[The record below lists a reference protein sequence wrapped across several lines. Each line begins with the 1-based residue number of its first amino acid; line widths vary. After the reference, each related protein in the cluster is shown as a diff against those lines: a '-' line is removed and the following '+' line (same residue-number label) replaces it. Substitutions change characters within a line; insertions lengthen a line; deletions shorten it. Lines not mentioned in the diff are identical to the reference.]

1 MTDAPAAAARPLPF
15 PAAAMSYSGTI
26 LGTRGAGKS
35 TTARTLFEHE
45 LDLGHRCGF
54 IDPMGD
60 AAGIRLNPDGT
71 PSRFQQVIIFGG
83 PNGDIPITDQDGARV
98 ARVVS
103 NANIS
108 FLVDLSQMM
117 ESEQFRFMTAFADL
131 LYDEIK
137 VPMLLLMDEAH
148 LWAPQATRDAPSKLL
163 NRIVRLNTQG
173 RKRGIFLWLMTQ
185 RPARI
190 NKNVISGAECLIAMR
205 VGMPRDIQVISEWL
219 ELHDAE
225 HAADVKTHLAGLAT
239 GEAFVSIPL
248 LKFYDRIRFDMPTT
262 MDTGRTPQHGE
273 TIGGVV
279 LPKIDIGD
287 IGALF
292 GATTDAD
299 PRDEEIQRLTD
310 ELTSIR
316 QRMTAM
322 RADTARLTLERDT
335 AIATLTRAQD
345 CIGMAI
351 GSPRMHA
358 LKPGTDPT
366 GWIMALDSY
375 DEARPINAP
384 MAHLEAVT
392 AGARR
397 MRNAIETD
405 AGSTNF
411 TPEAAMDEGEKI
423 IDALGAAAGRLLA
436 GLQPA
441 QRKIVQAIAA
451 GKGVPMPRTEIA
463 RLAGVSPTS
472 SNVNAKLTQMAGNG
486 LIELVNGDLFKFVGH
501 R

>member
-1 MTDAPAAAARPLPF
+1 MSEPTTARPLPF
-15 PAAAMSYSGTI
+15 PAAAMAYSGTI

-71 PSRFQQVIIFGG
+71 PSRFQNVVIFGG
-83 PNGDIPITDQDGARV
+83 PNGDIPITDEDGAKV
-98 ARVVS
+98 ARVVA
-103 NANIS
+103 NHNIS
-108 FLVDLSQMM
+108 FLVDLSQMI
-117 ESEQFRFMTAFADL
+117 EAEQFRFMTGFADL

-148 LWAPQATRDAPSKLL
+148 LWAPQQTRDAPSKLL

-225 HAADVKTHLAGLAT
+225 HAADVKGNLAGLQT

-248 LKFYDRIRFDMPTT
+248 LKFYARTQFAMPTT

-279 LPKIDIGD
+279 LPPIDV
-287 IGALF
+287 GALADVF
-292 GATTDAD
+292 GATGAGD
-299 PRDEEIQRLTD
+299 PRDDEIERLTAELGHATTRYRNLLD
-310 ELTSIR
+310 ENRKL
-316 QRMTAM
+316 A
-322 RADTARLTLERDT
+322 AERNT
-335 AIATLTRAQD
+335 AIATLSRAQD
-345 CIGMAI
+345 VIGMAI

-358 LKPGTDPT
+358 LPAGVDPA
-366 GWIMALDSY
+366 GWIMALDSA

-384 MAHLEAVT
+384 TAHLAAVN

-397 MRNAIETD
+397 MRTAIVADT
-405 AGSTNF
+405 GSTSLD
-411 TPEAAMDEGEKI
+411 PERAMQEGGRI
-423 IDALGAAAGRLLA
+423 IEAMGRQGGKLLD

-441 QRKIVQAIAA
+441 QRRIVQAIAA
-451 GKGVPMPRTEIA
+451 GKGEPMPRVEIA
-463 RLAGVSPTS
+463 RLAGISPTS
-472 SNVNAKLTQMAGNG
+472 SNVGAKLTQMSGNG
-486 LIELVNGDLFKFVGH
+486 LVELVNGDLFRFVGH
-501 R
+501 RP

>member
-1 MTDAPAAAARPLPF
+1 MTEQTAVTPRPLPF
-15 PAAAMSYSGTI
+15 PAGAMSYSGTI

-60 AAGIRLNPDGT
+60 AAGIRLNPDGSR
-71 PSRFQQVIIFGG
+71 SRFQQVIIFGG
-83 PNGDIPITDQDGARV
+83 PNGDIPITDADGGKV

-108 FLVDLSQMM
+108 FLVDLSEMM

-148 LWAPQATRDAPSKLL
+148 LWAPQQTRDAPSRLL

-219 ELHDAE
+219 EMHDGE
-225 HAADVKTHLAGLAT
+225 HATDVKTNLAGLAT

-248 LKFYDRIRFDMPTT
+248 MKFFKRIRFEMPTT
-262 MDTGRTPQHGE
+262 KDTGRTPQHGE

-279 LPKIDIGD
+279 IPPIDIGD
-287 IGALF
+287 VGALF
-292 GATTDAD
+292 ELTTDND
-299 PRDEEIQRLTD
+299 PRDDRIAELETEIDAVR
-310 ELTSIR
+310 R
-316 QRMTAM
+316 RMSAM
-322 RADTARLTLERDT
+322 RGEVERMSAERDT

-345 CIGMAI
+345 VIGMAI
-351 GSPRMHA
+351 GSPKMHA
-358 LKPGTDPT
+358 LRAGVDPT

-384 MAHLEAVT
+384 TAHLTAVQ
-392 AGARR
+392 AGVRR
-397 MRNAIETD
+397 MRNAIEADT
-405 AGSTNF
+405 GSTGI
-411 TPEAAMDEGEKI
+411 TPEAAMDEGAKI
-423 IDALGAAAGRLLA
+423 VDALAAAATKVLN

-441 QRKIVQAIAA
+441 QRRIVQAIAA

-463 RLAGVSPTS
+463 RLAGISPTS
-472 SNVNAKLTQMAGNG
+472 SNVGAKLTQMAGNG